1 MANEEQLYEVTYLGK
16 DDQGYIVKGVKIMAT
31 SEDNALEIIKDI
43 RFSTEVYSAILISNQ

>member
-31 SEDNALEIIKDI
+31 SEDDALEIIKDI
-43 RFSTEVYSAILISNQ
+43 RFSTEVYSATLISNQ

>member
-1 MANEEQLYEVTYLGK
+1 MSNEEQLYEVTYLGK
-16 DDQGYIVKGVKIMAT
+16 DDQGYIVEGIKIMAP